1 MSSSNAFPFSPPV
14 TQTQAASAGVVRE
27 LPPEPS
33 FGRGWVATGF
43 TLVGVGVGWLLASL
57 GYLPEIN
64 WVWVLMFMALGIL
77 PLGIGG
83 LNRATF
89 VVSGF
94 FFCASLGSILRQTGK
109 ISLNVEIPSL
119 VIAAGVLTLVS
130 MVVGLKSPEWMRR
143 M

>member
-1 MSSSNAFPFSPPV
+1 MSTSSAFPFSPPV
-14 TQTQAASAGVVRE
+14 TQIHPQQAQAVRE
-27 LPPEPS
+27 LPPEAR
-33 FGRGWVATGF
+33 FGRGWVATGL

-77 PLGIGG
+77 PLGISG
-83 LNRATF
+83 LNRASF

-94 FFCASLGSILRQTGK
+94 FFCASIGSILRQTGK
-109 ISLNVEIPSL
+109 MSLNVEIPCL
-119 VIAAGVLTLVS
+119 VIAAGVLTLFS
-130 MVVGLKSPEWMRR
+130 MVIGLKSPDWMRR